1 MLWLLGKET
10 CGGRS
15 RFRQT
20 CTSRGIVQYDFGFHG
35 RVFRPAD
42 RCPRGRTSR
51 EQEKRVW
58 AILVIPIVVLSLQM
72 VPVNDITENLHPPAF
87 RPIGFNSVAMAKGPV
102 GTGNSSSAKT
112 EEVTS

>member
-35 RVFRPAD
+35 RVFQPAD
-42 RCPRGRTSR
+42 RCPRGRTSQ

-72 VPVNDITENLHPPAF
+72 VPVNDITENLHPPALSAYRF
-87 RPIGFNSVAMAKGPV
+87 QLGRDGKGARR
-102 GTGNSSSAKT
+102 TGNSSSAKT